1 MKITTRRLTAVTV
14 AATTGIALVACS
26 SDDTETA
33 TPAAD
38 TAVEQPATEAAGQPD
53 GDPVDDLNLLAAGE
67 TLTSTGAQSGDEEYT
82 LTFDNARQDGSNTCI
97 DGIFDIVTPTR
108 DAFFDDG
115 LSEEEVQQNEGLAGI
130 PIDMAKLHTVTG
142 DAVSTDDVETTMDR
156 TSELTDPT
164 QTFQVCFDA
173 GGADAVVVETT
184 MYGDLAPTNV
194 DGWRIDL

>member
-14 AATTGIALVACS
+14 AATTATALVACG
-26 SDDTETA
+26 SDDTENA

-38 TAVEQPATEAAGQPD
+38 TAVEQPATEAAEPD
-53 GDPVDDLNLLAAGE
+53 GDAINDLNLLAAGE

-82 LTFDNARQDGSNTCI
+82 LTFDNVRADGSSTCV

-115 LSEEEVQQNEGLAGI
+115 LSEEEVQQNEGIAGI
-130 PIDMAKLHTVTG
+130 PIDMAKLRTVTG
-142 DAVSTDDVETTMDR
+142 DIVSTDDVETTMDR

-184 MYGDLAPTNV
+184 MYGDLDPADV